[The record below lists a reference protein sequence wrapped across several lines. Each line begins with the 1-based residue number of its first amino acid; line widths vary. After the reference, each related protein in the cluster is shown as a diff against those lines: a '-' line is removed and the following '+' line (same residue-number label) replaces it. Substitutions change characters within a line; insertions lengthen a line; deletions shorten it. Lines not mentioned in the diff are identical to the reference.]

1 MSITSVPAVTLIGTA
16 WIALSGLAAHSVE
29 AQGVE
34 DFEDW
39 QVNEIRSLVETVTS
53 ARLGERAD
61 DIGGFEIK
69 PSYMRG
75 IEGNTYTPFTLII
88 NSPVITGPSIATY
101 LAVTPVDA
109 QAGGDGELPTALFED
124 VFYSTVS
131 AVSGEEIHID
141 RALQA
146 PGGEYDVYVAV
157 RNSEG
162 GVEAEEI
169 GPEPTILLKR
179 ERLTIPD
186 FWNDELETSTIFLVE
201 TIEPLPEAPTQE
213 EMILFPYTIAS
224 ARITPK
230 FDSNYA
236 AGTTLRFVFQ
246 IYNAGHTAGMPNV
259 QVTYDFYQI
268 GTRGEEFF
276 NRTPPQDL
284 NHETLPAVFN
294 LTQGFQLPAGQQIP
308 LGSFPAGDYRLEMT
322 VIDNEASTEI
332 TKDLLFTVEGN

>member
-1 MSITSVPAVTLIGTA
+1 MSITSFPAVTLVSAA
-16 WIALSGLAAHSVE
+16 WIALSGLAAQPVG

-39 QVNEIRSLVETVTS
+39 QVDEIRSLVETVTA
-53 ARLGERAD
+53 ARMGERAD
-61 DIGGFEIK
+61 DVSGFEIV

-75 IEGNTYTPFTLII
+75 VEGNTYTPFTLVID
-88 NSPVITGPSIATY
+88 STVITGPSIATY
-101 LAVTPVDA
+101 LAVTPVGA
-109 QAGGDGELPTALFED
+109 QPSGGGELPMALFED

-131 AVSGEEIHID
+131 TVSGEEIHIA

-146 PGGEYDVYVAV
+146 PGGEYDVYVALL
-157 RNSEG
+157 NSEG
-162 GVEAEEI
+162 GVEAGGI
-169 GPEPTILLKR
+169 GSEPTILLKT

-201 TIEPLPEAPTQE
+201 NIEPLTEAPTQE

-224 ARITPK
+224 ARIAPK
-230 FDSNYA
+230 FDSNYS
-236 AGTTLRFVFQ
+236 AGSTLRFVFQ

-268 GTRGEEFF
+268 GTGGEEFF

-284 NHETLPAVFN
+284 NSETLPAVFN
-294 LTQGFQLPAGQQIP
+294 LTEGFQLPAGQQIP